1 MAENRVV
8 STVRYWRPKEVGRVW
23 EGVTGNGAAKGLNLA
38 EVWGLWTMYTHNP
51 ELKEEQIY

>member
-1 MAENRVV
+1 VV

-23 EGVTGNGAAKGLNLA
+23 EGVTGNGAAKGLNLG
-38 EVWGLWTMYTHNP
+38 EVWGLWTMYTRNP